1 MRNIV
6 AVVAWTARSMTHA
19 SYSVW
24 RAAGAQPQQVNSTLR
39 RSFARDSSLAGSGS
53 TAFSLLVLLCLL
65 VCAVG
70 VYAVAKQT
78 PQNSDSVQGF
88 MEAQSILHGNLLLS
102 GWHLTNDNYVF
113 TDTPF
118 FVAYEWLFG
127 ARVDALMVRRPSST
141 C

>member
-1 MRNIV
+1 MRNIA

-39 RSFARDSSLAGSGS
+39 RSFARDLSLAGSGS

-78 PQNSDSVQGF
+78 PQNSDSV
-88 MEAQSILHGNLLLS
+88 
-102 GWHLTNDNYVF
+102 
-113 TDTPF
+113 
-118 FVAYEWLFG
+118 
-127 ARVDALMVRRPSST
+127 
-141 C
+141 